1 MNNIENL
8 KNKIKFLELENRD
21 LKLKVKSYEDA
32 FERLKDIQN
41 DLYSSNV
48 ELESKIDKMIDILND
63 EVYDGYNGY

>member
-8 KNKIKFLELENRD
+8 KNKIKFLELENKD

-32 FERLKDIQN
+32 FERLKDIQD

-48 ELESKIDKMIDILND
+48 ELESKIDKMIDILDD

>member
-8 KNKIKFLELENRD
+8 KNKIKFLKLENRD

-32 FERLKDIQN
+32 FERLKDIQD
-41 DLYSSNV
+41 DLYSSTF
-48 ELESKIDKMIDILND
+48 ELESKIDKMIDILDD

>member
-48 ELESKIDKMIDILND
+48 ELESKIDKMIDILDD

>member
-32 FERLKDIQN
+32 FERLKDIQD

-48 ELESKIDKMIDILND
+48 KLESKIDKMIDILD
-63 EVYDGYNGY
+63 D

>member
-32 FERLKDIQN
+32 FERLKDIQD

-48 ELESKIDKMIDILND
+48 ELESKIDKMIDILDD

>member
-32 FERLKDIQN
+32 FERLKDIQD
-41 DLYSSNV
+41 DLYNSNV
-48 ELESKIDKMIDILND
+48 ELESKIDKMIDILDD